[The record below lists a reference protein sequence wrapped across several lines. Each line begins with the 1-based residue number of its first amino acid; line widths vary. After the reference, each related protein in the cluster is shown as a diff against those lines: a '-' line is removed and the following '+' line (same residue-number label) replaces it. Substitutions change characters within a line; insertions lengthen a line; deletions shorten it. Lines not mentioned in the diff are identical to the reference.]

1 MLERNIEK
9 LLFACRWLLAPMYL
23 GLSLALLALSVK
35 FFQEVVHS
43 LAGIFT
49 LAESDLVLSVLS
61 LIDIVLVGSLIVMVM
76 LSGYENFVSKL
87 DTDAAQDS
95 PAWLGKLD
103 SGTLKLKVAASIVAI
118 SSIPAAYLHERAGHA
133 ERQDPLVCGVT
144 SDIRRVGRPARRARP
159 DGVRFPPGALKRN
172 FRGPARSRRLARSG
186 SIGRG
191 RTGRR
196 ARRSSFCRRWRTAL
210 RLPWNRSNHLP
221 ASSNA

>member
-23 GLSLALLALSVK
+23 GLALGLLALGVK
-35 FFQEVVHS
+35 FFQEVLHS
-43 LAGIFT
+43 LAGILT

-87 DTDAAQDS
+87 DADSAQES

-118 SSIPAAYLHERAGHA
+118 SSIHLLRIFMNAQATPNDKIFWYVVLHLTFVVSAV
-133 ERQDPLVCGVT
+133 LLGVL
-144 SDIRRVGRPARRARP
+144 D
-159 DGVRFPPGALKRN
+159 
-172 FRGPARSRRLARSG
+172 RLA
-186 SIGRG
+186 
-191 RTGRR
+191 
-196 ARRSSFCRRWRTAL
+196 F
-210 RLPWNRSNHLP
+210 
-221 ASSNA
+221 ASHREA